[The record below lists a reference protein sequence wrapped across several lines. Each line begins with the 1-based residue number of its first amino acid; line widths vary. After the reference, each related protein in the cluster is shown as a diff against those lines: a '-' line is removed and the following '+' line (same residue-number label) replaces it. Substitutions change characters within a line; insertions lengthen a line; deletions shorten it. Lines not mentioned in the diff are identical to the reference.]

1 MKMNVSTFQIYL
13 YGSSIYFQGY
23 MDGDKIKPW
32 VYQLGCG
39 SIGLDVQ
46 LLDFVIASQ
55 GSGCEIMALLY
66 ASAVDTDFHF
76 FSNHLYNKVWLYLKV
91 MIYI

>member
-1 MKMNVSTFQIYL
+1 
-13 YGSSIYFQGY
+13 
-23 MDGDKIKPW
+23 MDGEKIKPW
-32 VYQLGCG
+32 VYQLASG
-39 SIGLDVQ
+39 SIGLEVQ

-76 FSNHLYNKVWLYLKV
+76 FSNHMYNKVCIHCKLFKYYLF
-91 MIYI
+91 IG